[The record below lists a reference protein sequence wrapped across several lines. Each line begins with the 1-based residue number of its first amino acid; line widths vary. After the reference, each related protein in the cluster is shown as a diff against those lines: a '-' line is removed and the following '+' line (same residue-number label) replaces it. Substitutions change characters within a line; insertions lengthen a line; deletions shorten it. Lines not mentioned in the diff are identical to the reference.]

1 MRTNNRWVIA
11 IAGVFFQI
19 ALGAVYA
26 WSVFRVPL
34 TKQFG
39 WSISQ
44 VTLTFTISIFV
55 LGFAAFFG
63 GLWLNRKGPRIVA
76 LTGGVFYGVGVWAW
90 VSDLITRCF
99 QRGRSVVHR
108 PYAGND
114 RFLCRGVARHRRGDG
129 NFNSAAGY
137 VRPPRASLA
146 AGAVAQKK
154 FA

>member
-39 WSISQ
+39 WSISE
-44 VTLTFTISIFV
+44 VTLTFTISIFL

-63 GLWLNRKGPRIVA
+63 GLWLNRKGPRIVVV
-76 LTGGVFYGVGVWAW
+76 TGGLLYGAGVFLASLCGGKLWLLYVTYGVIGGIGVGLSYI
-90 VSDLITRCF
+90 V
-99 QRGRSVVHR
+99 
-108 PYAGND
+108 P
-114 RFLCRGVARHRRGDG
+114 VA
-129 NFNSAAGY
+129 
-137 VRPPRASLA
+137 VL
-146 AGAVAQKK
+146 VK
-154 FA
+154 